1 MLSNIK
7 IYIVK
12 SLTVSMYYNNNFHP
26 ISTVKFLDN
35 LFTND
40 FYSKLLKGK
49 LKKSLFLSRILN

>member
-49 LKKSLFLSRILN
+49 LKKKFVSF